1 MGKLKDKMDG
11 DLKLRGLCENTR
23 ATYLR
28 CAEAFVKHYMKPPAA
43 LGKTEVRDYLL
54 LGVEERKWAPSTYNV
69 HAAALRFLY
78 SYTLERPEEV
88 AWIGQMRVTHR
99 LPAILSSEEI
109 ERLLAALGSL
119 RMQAIVMTAYGAGLR
134 VSEVLSLRVEDIDS
148 RRMVIHVQHG
158 KGDRDRYTMLPER
171 LLETL
176 RAYWREKRPPGPELF
191 AGRKP
196 GTLLQRATVNIAL
209 KQAALRAGIK
219 KRVRPHSLRHAFAT
233 HLLEAGT
240 DLRTLQ
246 VLLGHASITTTACP
260 PLTPD
265 LPNSR
270 KALVCLCARSSWSA
284 DLERREPRSCDVGRR
299 ACSPR
304 TAPAPPR
311 ESASP
316 PSRSRFRRGPFLGI
330 GQLQRRSGCR

>member
-1 MGKLKDKMDG
+1 MGKLRDKMEG

-28 CAEAFVKHYMKPPAA
+28 CAEAFVRHYMKSPTV
-43 LGKTEVRDYLL
+43 LGKDEVRDYLL
-54 LGVEERKWAPSTYNV
+54 LGVEKRKWAASTYNV

-78 SYTLERPEEV
+78 SYPLERPEEA

-99 LPAILSSEEI
+99 LPAILSSEEV
-109 ERLLAALGSL
+109 ERLLGALGSL

-134 VSEVLSLRVEDIDS
+134 VSEVLNLRVEDVDS

-158 KGDRDRYTMLPER
+158 KGDRDRYTMLPKR

-176 RAYWREKRPPGPELF
+176 RAYWKQKRPPGPELF
-191 AGRKP
+191 PGRMP
-196 GTLLQRATVNIAL
+196 GRLLQRATVNKAL
-209 KQAALRAGIK
+209 KEAAQRAGIN

-246 VLLGHASITTTACP
+246 ILLGHASITTTARYAQVSPVMIRKTTSPVDRLRRTVLPKAAKVP
-260 PLTPD
+260 P
-265 LPNSR
+265 R
-270 KALVCLCARSSWSA
+270 Y
-284 DLERREPRSCDVGRR
+284 RR
-299 ACSPR
+299 A
-304 TAPAPPR
+304 
-311 ESASP
+311 
-316 PSRSRFRRGPFLGI
+316 G
-330 GQLQRRSGCR
+330 